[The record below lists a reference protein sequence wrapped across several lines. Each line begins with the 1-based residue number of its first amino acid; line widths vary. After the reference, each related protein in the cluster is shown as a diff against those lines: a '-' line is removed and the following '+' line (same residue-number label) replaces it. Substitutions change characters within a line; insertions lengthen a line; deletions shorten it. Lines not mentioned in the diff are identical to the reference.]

1 MPREER
7 QEGNCYGRGGQIMGD
22 IVAVTGNEAVAN
34 ALRQANPDVCA
45 MYPITPA
52 TEMVQRFSSFVSD
65 GKVKTELILAESE
78 HSAMSACVG
87 SSAAGGRVITA
98 TSAQGLALM
107 WEILFIASGTRLP
120 IVMPV
125 VNRALS
131 APLNIHGDHSDAMG
145 ARDTGWI
152 QLWSENAQE
161 AYDNTIQAF
170 RIAEHMDIRLPAMV
184 CMDGFIISHSIER
197 IEYLEDEEVKNFVG
211 EFRQLNPLLDI
222 ERPVSYGPLILTDYY
237 MEYRKAQD
245 EVASKVSRI
254 VLDVARDFEKMSG
267 RKYDLF
273 ETYRLDDAE
282 IGIVI
287 LNSAAGTSKDVI
299 DEFRNRGIKAGLLKP
314 RLYRPFPYKEVG
326 EALKHLKALCVLDR
340 ADAFGGS
347 FGPVMLD
354 IATSLYPCREKPV
367 LINKIYGLGGRDY
380 LPEHA
385 ELVLN
390 ELVGIAKTG
399 TVRSYKEYI
408 GVRE

>member
-1 MPREER
+1 MA
-7 QEGNCYGRGGQIMGD
+7 Q

-34 ALRQANPDVCA
+34 ALRQVDPDVCA
-45 MYPITPA
+45 AYPITPQ
-52 TEMVQRFSSFVSD
+52 TDMMQRFASFVSD
-65 GKVKTELILAESE
+65 GKVKSELILVESE
-78 HSAMSACVG
+78 HSSMSACVG
-87 SSAAGGRVITA
+87 ASAGGGRVVTA
-98 TSAQGLALM
+98 TSSQGLALM

-131 APLNIHGDHSDAMG
+131 APLNIHGDHSDAMYS
-145 ARDTGWI
+145 RDTGWI

-170 RIAEHMDIRLPAMV
+170 RVAEHMDIRLPAMV

-211 EFRQLNPLLDI
+211 EFKQLNPLLDL
-222 ERPVSYGPLILTDYY
+222 EHPVSYGPLILPDYY
-237 MEYRKAQD
+237 MEFRKAQD
-245 EVASKVSRI
+245 EVESKVAGV
-254 VLDVARDFEKMSG
+254 VLDVADDFEKMSG
-267 RKYDLF
+267 RKYGLF
-273 ETYRLDDAE
+273 EAYRLEDAE
-282 IGIVI
+282 IGLVI
-287 LNSAAGTSKDVI
+287 LNSAAGTSKDIV
-299 DEFRNRGIKAGLLKP
+299 DGFRNRGIRAGLLKP

-340 ADAFGGS
+340 ADSFGGS
-347 FGPVMLD
+347 YGPLFTD
-354 IATSLYPCREKPV
+354 IAASLYPYKEKPV

-385 ELVLN
+385 DLVLG
-390 ELVGIAKTG
+390 ELAEIVNTG
-399 TVRSYKEYI
+399 TVKSFKEYI